1 MHILFVGG
9 TKWVGLEAAKRALD
23 ESHTVTIAHSGAHEA
38 LVRQGVAHLH
48 GQRGDLLAAG
58 GPIELAKAD
67 VIVDTFG
74 GSTTEKGRE
83 LGECAVRCGARVVA
97 VSSCDVYQAL
107 TEAGLG
113 DGSARSLLWDHT
125 LPIDE
130 EAPLRAEAYPGSHG
144 HDNVAMETALLA
156 TGANVTALRPGAIY
170 GIGDPLAREWPLVR
184 RVKAGEHRIELPAAG
199 VQLFHRVSN
208 ERVSR
213 AIVAAAGRTHA
224 GFWACNVVD
233 PYSWTYAGLAAQV
246 GRILDWEWEPVSVGF
261 SEAKHP
267 FQLSAP
273 ALFSDRRLRE
283 ELGVKEPD
291 PREALETLVRH
302 YYEHGPRE
310 GAAYAEF

>member
-9 TKWVGLEAAKRALD
+9 TKWVGLEAAKRALS
-23 ESHTVTIAHSGAHEA
+23 EGHTVTIAHSGAHEA
-38 LVRQGVAHLH
+38 LVEPGVTHLH
-48 GQRGDLLAAG
+48 GDRSDLLAAG
-58 GPIELAKAD
+58 GPIERARPD

-83 LGECAVRCGARVVA
+83 LGEVA

-107 TEAGLG
+107 MEAGLG

-130 EAPLRAEAYPGSHG
+130 DAPLRAGPYPGSHG
-144 HDNVAMETALLA
+144 NDNVAMETALRA
-156 TGANVTALRPGAIY
+156 TGADVIALRPGAIY
-170 GIGDPLAREWPLVR
+170 GVGDPLAREWPLVR
-184 RVKAGEHRIELPAAG
+184 RIKEGEHRLELPAAG

-208 ERVSR
+208 ERVTR
-213 AIVAAAGRTHA
+213 AIVAAAAQARD

-233 PYSWTYAGLAAQV
+233 PYSWTYAGLAAEI
-246 GRILDWEWEPVSVGF
+246 GRVLEWEWEPVSVGF

-283 ELGVKEPD
+283 ELRVLEPD
-291 PREALETLVRH
+291 PREALAALARH
-302 YYEHGPRE
+302 YFEHGPRE
-310 GAAYAEF
+310 GALYAEF